1 MASVQNIG
9 TTACN
14 SSTTEWDDIQRRI
27 GNLPPLVEQALAVE
41 AAAAAT
47 APEQASRA
55 GTSDDGQRAHDKA
68 GAACDAGGDDDDDSS
83 ELARIR
89 AERLDELRGLK
100 PARFGS
106 ILEIT
111 RTDYVTEVNKAPE
124 GVGVVVFLFKRRHYL
139 SSYMLVL
146 LEKLARKFGDVKFV
160 QIESQECIPGYPDSN
175 LPTLLIYR
183 DDDLLRQ
190 CTGPS
195 AFGGKS
201 FGIDSVE
208 WELAQSGVVSTELK
222 QRPKVEGE
230 K

>member
-146 LEKLARKFGDVKFV
+146 LEKLARKFGDVKFGFNEV
-160 QIESQECIPGYPDSN
+160 ESPGLWIFKRSSCDEFKNS
-175 LPTLLIYR
+175 LDI
-183 DDDLLRQ
+183 
-190 CTGPS
+190 
-195 AFGGKS
+195 
-201 FGIDSVE
+201 
-208 WELAQSGVVSTELK
+208 STNFL
-222 QRPKVEGE
+222 
-230 K
+230 